1 MNPFKVAGI
10 VTKVG
15 FQTTLGLVK
24 GTINTAG
31 DCCKLAGRVIDRD
44 PEGAV
49 RIIAKRVD
57 KTVRAV
63 GSVSKTAVHLVDTAL
78 DSNQSLWTEKNV
90 EKMASVATFGA
101 ILAVGIDSVTGDE
114 ITDLPENS
122 ASLNEAGVPSDAVLA
137 SSFGL
142 DADAVS
148 NGVFVGDEN
157 DLNDLIL
164 AGEDSSSQHLSAG
177 EYTRDIGLRDTFVNA
192 HGWES
197 IPEGYEVHHVMPLS
211 QGGADNVDN
220 MILISESEHDAV
232 TAAHRAFY
240 NW

>member
-1 MNPFKVAGI
+1 MNPFEFAGI

-15 FQTTLGLVK
+15 FKTTLGLVK

-31 DCCKLAGRVIDRD
+31 DCCKLAGRVIERD

-49 RIIAKRVD
+49 RIIANRVD

-63 GSVSKTAVHLVDTAL
+63 GSVSQTAVDLVDTAL
-78 DSNQSLWTEKNV
+78 DSKQSLWTEKNV
-90 EKMASVATFGA
+90 EKMAGVATFGA
-101 ILAVGIDSVTGDE
+101 ILAAGIDSLTADD
-114 ITDLPENS
+114 ITELPEDS
-122 ASLNEAGVPSDAVLA
+122 ACLNAAGIPSDAMLA

-142 DADAVS
+142 DTDAVS
-148 NGVFVGDEN
+148 NGVFVGDED

-164 AGEDSSSQHLSAG
+164 AGEDASSQHLSSD

-192 HGWES
+192 HGWS
-197 IPEGYEVHHVMPLS
+197 GIPEGYEVHHIMPLS
-211 QGGADNVDN
+211 QGGPDSVDN
-220 MILISESEHDAV
+220 MILISENEHDAV